1 MSLARLRALVIVGV
15 LVLTA
20 GILVIVTLVKDR
32 QSGVANA
39 TSCPAGKVPV
49 VLTFPEKSEDI
60 KINIINVTTS
70 PALAGQVAD
79 DFRSRKVTVLSEKNE
94 PAAKPLQAVAQL
106 RYGPKAVGTAWLVR
120 AYFLNSAVLQFDI
133 KREGDAVD
141 VVLGTQFKQLGT
153 TTEVNQALAAAGHP
167 RLPAGTCDANA
178 R

>member
-20 GILVIVTLVKDR
+20 GILVVVALVKDK
-32 QSGVANA
+32 QAGVANA

-60 KINIINVTTS
+60 KINIINVTGS
-70 PALAGQVAD
+70 PALASQVAE

-106 RYGPKAVGTAWLVR
+106 KYGPKAVGTAWLVR
-120 AYFLNSAVLQFDI
+120 AYFLNSATLQFDV
-133 KREGDAVD
+133 KRPDDTID